1 MANEKTE
8 LIPWVPMPTWILVH
22 PTLSPEAVRLYGV
35 LLTWDLPNRNG
46 CRKGYIYASLAKIAE
61 RAGVVRSSV
70 CRGLAELE
78 KAGAIRTE
86 LDIGRKATRHLE
98 GQVFPTR
105 GR

>member
-61 RAGVVRSSV
+61 RAGVDKSSV
-70 CRGLAELE
+70 CRRLAELE
-78 KAGAIRTE
+78 EVGAIRTE
-86 LDIGRKATRHLE
+86 LGLRKTATRELK
-98 GQVFPTR
+98 GMGLPTP
-105 GR
+105 GG